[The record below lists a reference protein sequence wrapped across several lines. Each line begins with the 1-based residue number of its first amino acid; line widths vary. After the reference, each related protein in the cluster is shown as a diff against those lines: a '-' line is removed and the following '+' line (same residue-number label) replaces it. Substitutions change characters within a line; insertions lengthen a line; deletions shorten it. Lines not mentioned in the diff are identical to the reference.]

1 MPPTSRAISTSSS
14 LSAAKNLDQCSV
26 CGKQG
31 PCRPL
36 ATLRPA
42 LVEQLRQS
50 ATFDVQPPSGAVCT
64 SCLSSALTRH
74 ALSAVRSRRTE
85 LSEVEAEIAKRAS
98 AIAEEIERGVPA
110 SFGHRAADAV
120 ARIGGSWGFVIGFVS
135 MLLVWCGV
143 NAWALAD
150 RAFDPYPFILLNLVL
165 SCIASIQAPIILMS
179 QSRMAQIDRIRA
191 TEDFRVNLKAELEV
205 ASLHEKMDHVLYQQW
220 DRMLELQEVQLQI
233 LEEMRGESATA
244 APAAAPQQA
253 AALSDAVDPG
263 RAAAASQPDEPT
275 P

>member
-1 MPPTSRAISTSSS
+1 MPPTSRSLSTSSAI
-14 LSAAKNLDQCSV
+14 SAAKNLDKCSV

-42 LVEQLRQS
+42 LIEQLRQGQPGAS
-50 ATFDVQPPSGAVCT
+50 LDADVHAGAVCT

-74 ALSAVRSRRTE
+74 ALSAVRSKRTE
-85 LSEVEAEIAKRAS
+85 LSEVEEEIAKRAT

-120 ARIGGSWGFVIGFVS
+120 ARVGGSWGFVLGFIA
-135 MLLVWCGV
+135 MLLIWCGV
-143 NAWALAD
+143 NAWILASD
-150 RAFDPYPFILLNLVL
+150 AFDPYPFILLNLVL

-191 TEDFRVNLKAELEV
+191 TEDFRINLKAELEV

-233 LEEMRGESATA
+233 LEEMRGESVPRPE
-244 APAAAPQQA
+244 APR
-253 AALSDAVDPG
+253 G
-263 RAAAASQPDEPT
+263 EG
-275 P
+275 